1 MTDWK
6 AEARKWEA
14 RSKAHAEAGKR
25 LEADLAAA
33 RAKERSWRDAFHALR
48 LTIEDRLDRVT
59 TALESWEATE

>member
-6 AEARKWEA
+6 AEARKWQE
-14 RSKAHAEAGKR
+14 RSKANVQAIKR
-25 LEADLAAA
+25 LEAELAQA